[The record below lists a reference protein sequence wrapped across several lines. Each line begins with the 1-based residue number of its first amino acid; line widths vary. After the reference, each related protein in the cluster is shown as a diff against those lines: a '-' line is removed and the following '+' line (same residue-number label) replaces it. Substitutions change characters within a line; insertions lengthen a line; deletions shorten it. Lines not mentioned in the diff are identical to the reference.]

1 MVFVFD
7 EIGDGKYGYKIYF
20 IDFNDG
26 ELVYKLV
33 SKIYCYCIIN
43 YILIVRIMVYIF
55 DKYIYIFCF
64 CDWIVYMLIFEIYS
78 IVNIL

>member
-20 IDFNDG
+20 IDFNEG

-33 SKIYCYCIIN
+33 SKVYCYCIIN
-43 YILIVRIMVYIF
+43 YILIVRIMV
-55 DKYIYIFCF
+55 
-64 CDWIVYMLIFEIYS
+64 
-78 IVNIL
+78 

>member
-20 IDFNDG
+20 IDFNEG

-33 SKIYCYCIIN
+33 SKVYCYCIN
-43 YILIVRIMVYIF
+43 MYILIVRIMVYIF
-55 DKYIYIFCF
+55 DKLGFFKICNIFIYFIFVIKLYI
-64 CDWIVYMLIFEIYS
+64 S
-78 IVNIL
+78 

>member
-33 SKIYCYCIIN
+33 SKVNCFCIN
-43 YILIVRIMVYIF
+43 MYILIVRIMVYIF
-55 DKYIYIFCF
+55 DKYNYIFCF

>member
-33 SKIYCYCIIN
+33 SKVNCFCINIGM

-55 DKYIYIFCF
+55 DKLGFFKICNIFIYFIFVIDLYIC
-64 CDWIVYMLIFEIYS
+64 
-78 IVNIL
+78 

>member
-55 DKYIYIFCF
+55 DKLGFFKICNIFIYFIFVIELYIR
-64 CDWIVYMLIFEIYS
+64 
-78 IVNIL
+78 

>member
-33 SKIYCYCIIN
+33 SKVNCFCIK
-43 YILIVRIMVYIF
+43 YVYINCKNYGLYF
-55 DKYIYIFCF
+55 
-64 CDWIVYMLIFEIYS
+64 W
-78 IVNIL
+78 